1 MASTSLF
8 NVLPSVLSAV
18 LSTGATGTAPAP
30 DAGTAVDNSDWY
42 RPAVDVAAQV
52 QLQGTPNIGYDVE
65 LYVLDLFDTDSAVI
79 DALHA
84 DGRRMICY
92 FSAGT
97 FENWRDD
104 AGRFTATDK
113 GRRLG
118 NWPGERWLDVRS
130 LNVRAIMA
138 DRLDLAVQRGC
149 DGVDPDNVN
158 GYSNRTGLPLTYQ
171 DQIDYNTW
179 LADQAHQRGL
189 AISLKNDLG
198 QIDDLVAHFDFAINE
213 SCHEWDE
220 CELLMPFIE
229 AGKPVVHLN
238 YLYADDP
245 VGRAELCLYTRGLG
259 FHTLTLPQMLDGSF
273 RYSCHP

>member
-1 MASTSLF
+1 MATTSLS
-8 NVLPSVLSAV
+8 NLLPSVLSAV
-18 LSTGATGTAPAP
+18 LSTGTAAAPATDP
-30 DAGTAVDNSDWY
+30 AVTSGDWY
-42 RPAVDVAAQV
+42 RPAVDVNAQV
-52 QLQGTPNIGYDVE
+52 QLQGTPNISYDVE

-84 DGRRMICY
+84 DGRKMICY

-104 AGRFTATDK
+104 AGRFTAADK

-130 LNVRAIMA
+130 QNVRAIMA

-149 DGVDPDNVN
+149 DGVDPDNVD

-179 LADQAHQRGL
+179 LAEQAHQRGL

-229 AGKPVVHLN
+229 AGKPVVHIN

-245 VGRAELCLYTRGLG
+245 IGRAELCLYTRGLG
-259 FHTLTLPQMLDGSF
+259 FNTLTLPQMLDGSF
-273 RYSCHP
+273 RYSCNP

>member
-1 MASTSLF
+1 MATISLS
-8 NVLPSVLSAV
+8 NLLPSVLSAV
-18 LSTGATGTAPAP
+18 LSTGTAATPATDP
-30 DAGTAVDNSDWY
+30 AVTSGDWY
-42 RPAVDVAAQV
+42 RPAVDVNAQV
-52 QLQGTPNIGYDVE
+52 QLQGTPNISYDVE

-84 DGRRMICY
+84 DGRKMICY

-104 AGRFTATDK
+104 AGRFTAADK

-118 NWPGERWLDVRS
+118 NWPGERWLDIRS
-130 LNVRAIMA
+130 QNVRAIMA

-149 DGVDPDNVN
+149 DGVDPDNVD

-179 LADQAHQRGL
+179 LAAQAHQRGL

-229 AGKPVVHLN
+229 AGKPVVHIN

-245 VGRAELCLYTRGLG
+245 IGRAELCLYTRGLG
-259 FHTLTLPQMLDGSF
+259 FNTLTLPQLLDGSF
-273 RYSCHP
+273 RYSCNP

>member
-1 MASTSLF
+1 MATTSLS
-8 NVLPSVLSAV
+8 NLLPSVLSAV
-18 LSTGATGTAPAP
+18 LVTGTAAAPAT
-30 DAGTAVDNSDWY
+30 ATAVTSGDWY
-42 RPAVDVAAQV
+42 RPAVDVNAQV
-52 QLQGTPNIGYDVE
+52 QLQGTPNISYAVE

-84 DGRRMICY
+84 DGRKMICY

-104 AGRFTATDK
+104 AGRFTAADK

-118 NWPGERWLDVRS
+118 NWPGERWLDIRS
-130 LNVRAIMA
+130 QNVRAIMA

-149 DGVDPDNVN
+149 DGVDPDNVD

-179 LADQAHQRGL
+179 LAEQAHQRGL

-213 SCHEWDE
+213 SCHEWEE

-229 AGKPVVHLN
+229 AGKPVVHIN

-245 VGRAELCLYTRGLG
+245 IGRAELCLYTQGLG
-259 FHTLTLPQMLDGSF
+259 FRTLTLPQMLDGSF
-273 RYSCHP
+273 RHSCNP

>member
-1 MASTSLF
+1 MATISLS
-8 NVLPSVLSAV
+8 NLLPSVLSAV
-18 LSTGATGTAPAP
+18 LSTGTAATPATDP
-30 DAGTAVDNSDWY
+30 AVTSGDWY
-42 RPAVDVAAQV
+42 RPAVDVNAQV
-52 QLQGTPNIGYDVE
+52 QLQGTPNISYDVE

-84 DGRRMICY
+84 DGRKMICY

-104 AGRFTATDK
+104 AGRFTAADK

-118 NWPGERWLDVRS
+118 NWPGERWLDIRS
-130 LNVRAIMA
+130 QNVRAIMA
-138 DRLDLAVQRGC
+138 DLLDLAVQRGC
-149 DGVDPDNVN
+149 DGVDPDNVD

-179 LADQAHQRGL
+179 LAAQAHQRGL

-229 AGKPVVHLN
+229 AGKPVVHIN

-245 VGRAELCLYTRGLG
+245 IGRAELCLYTRGLG
-259 FHTLTLPQMLDGSF
+259 FNTLTLPQLLDGSF
-273 RYSCHP
+273 RYSCNP

>member
-1 MASTSLF
+1 MATISLS
-8 NVLPSVLSAV
+8 NLLPSVLSAV
-18 LSTGATGTAPAP
+18 LSTGTAATPATDP
-30 DAGTAVDNSDWY
+30 AVTNGDWY
-42 RPAVDVAAQV
+42 RPAVDVNAQV
-52 QLQGTPNIGYDVE
+52 QLQGTPNISYDVE

-84 DGRRMICY
+84 DGRKMICY

-104 AGRFTATDK
+104 AGRFTAADK

-118 NWPGERWLDVRS
+118 NWPGERWLDTRS
-130 LNVRAIMA
+130 QNVRAIMA

-149 DGVDPDNVN
+149 DGVDPDNVD

-179 LADQAHQRGL
+179 LAAQAHQRGL

-229 AGKPVVHLN
+229 AGKPVVHIN

-245 VGRAELCLYTRGLG
+245 IGRAELCLYTRGLG
-259 FHTLTLPQMLDGSF
+259 FNTLTLPQLLDGSF
-273 RYSCHP
+273 RYSCNP

>member
-1 MASTSLF
+1 MATVSLS
-8 NVLPSVLSAV
+8 NLLPSVLSAV
-18 LSTGATGTAPAP
+18 LSTGTAATPATDP
-30 DAGTAVDNSDWY
+30 AVTSGDWY
-42 RPAVDVAAQV
+42 RPAVDVNAQV
-52 QLQGTPNIGYDVE
+52 QLQGTPNISYDVE

-84 DGRRMICY
+84 DGRKMICY

-104 AGRFTATDK
+104 AGRFTAADK

-118 NWPGERWLDVRS
+118 NWPGERWLDIRS
-130 LNVRAIMA
+130 QNVRAIMA

-149 DGVDPDNVN
+149 DGVDPDNVD

-179 LADQAHQRGL
+179 LAAQAHQRGL

-229 AGKPVVHLN
+229 AGKPVVHIN

-245 VGRAELCLYTRGLG
+245 IGRAELCLYTRGLG
-259 FHTLTLPQMLDGSF
+259 FNTLTLPQLLDGSF
-273 RYSCHP
+273 RYSCNP

>member
-1 MASTSLF
+1 MATTSLS
-8 NVLPSVLSAV
+8 NLLPSVLSAV
-18 LSTGATGTAPAP
+18 LSTGTAAAPATDP
-30 DAGTAVDNSDWY
+30 AVTNGDWY
-42 RPAVDVAAQV
+42 RPAVDVNAQV
-52 QLQGTPNIGYDVE
+52 QLQGTPNISYDVA

-84 DGRRMICY
+84 DGRKMICY

-104 AGRFTATDK
+104 AGRFTAADK

-130 LNVRAIMA
+130 QNVRAIMA

-149 DGVDPDNVN
+149 DGVDPDNVD
-158 GYSNRTGLPLTYQ
+158 GYANRTGLPLTYQ

-179 LADQAHQRGL
+179 LAEQAHQRGL

-229 AGKPVVHLN
+229 AGKPVVHIN

-245 VGRAELCLYTRGLG
+245 IGRAELCLYTRGLG
-259 FHTLTLPQMLDGSF
+259 FNTLTLPQMLDGSF
-273 RYSCHP
+273 RHSCNP

>member
-1 MASTSLF
+1 MPSTSLS
-8 NVLPSVLSAV
+8 NLLPSVLSAV
-18 LSTGATGTAPAP
+18 LSTGTAAAPAT
-30 DAGTAVDNSDWY
+30 DTAVTSGDWY
-42 RPAVDVAAQV
+42 RPAVDVNAQV
-52 QLQGTPNIGYDVE
+52 QLQGTPNISYDVE

-84 DGRRMICY
+84 DGRKMICY

-104 AGRFTATDK
+104 AGRFTAADK

-118 NWPGERWLDVRS
+118 NWPGERWLDIRS
-130 LNVRAIMA
+130 QNVRAIMA

-149 DGVDPDNVN
+149 DGVDPDNVD

-179 LADQAHQRGL
+179 LAEQAHQRGL

-198 QIDDLVAHFDFAINE
+198 QINDLVAHFDFAINE

-229 AGKPVVHLN
+229 AGKPVVHIN

-245 VGRAELCLYTRGLG
+245 IGRAELCLYTRSLG
-259 FHTLTLPQMLDGSF
+259 FNTLTLPQLLDGSF
-273 RYSCHP
+273 RYSCNP

>member
-1 MASTSLF
+1 MKKWSFPRGLQRLCWLSGGREHGAAATPATDPAVTS
-8 NVLPSVLSAV
+8 
-18 LSTGATGTAPAP
+18 G
-30 DAGTAVDNSDWY
+30 DWY
-42 RPAVDVAAQV
+42 RPAVDVNAQV
-52 QLQGTPNIGYDVE
+52 QLQGTPNISYDVE

-84 DGRRMICY
+84 DGRKMICY

-104 AGRFTATDK
+104 AGRFTAADK

-118 NWPGERWLDVRS
+118 NWPGERWLDIRS
-130 LNVRAIMA
+130 QNVRAIMA

-149 DGVDPDNVN
+149 DGVDPDNVD

-179 LADQAHQRGL
+179 LAAQAHQRGL

-229 AGKPVVHLN
+229 AGKPVVHIN

-245 VGRAELCLYTRGLG
+245 IGRAELCLYTRGLG
-259 FHTLTLPQMLDGSF
+259 FNTLTLPQLLDGSF
-273 RYSCHP
+273 RYSCNP

>member
-1 MASTSLF
+1 MATISLS
-8 NVLPSVLSAV
+8 NLLPSVLSAV
-18 LSTGATGTAPAP
+18 LSTGTAATPATDP
-30 DAGTAVDNSDWY
+30 AVTSGDWY
-42 RPAVDVAAQV
+42 RPAVDVNAQV
-52 QLQGTPNIGYDVE
+52 QLQGTPNISYDVE

-84 DGRRMICY
+84 DGRKMICY

-104 AGRFTATDK
+104 AGRFAAADK

-130 LNVRAIMA
+130 QNVRAIMA

-149 DGVDPDNVN
+149 DGVDPDNVD
-158 GYSNRTGLPLTYQ
+158 GYANRTGLPLTYQ

-179 LADQAHQRGL
+179 LAAQAHQRGL

-229 AGKPVVHLN
+229 AGKPVVHIN

-245 VGRAELCLYTRGLG
+245 IGRAELCLYTRGLG
-259 FHTLTLPQMLDGSF
+259 FNTLTLPQLLDGSF
-273 RYSCHP
+273 RYSCNP

>member
-1 MASTSLF
+1 MATTSLS
-8 NVLPSVLSAV
+8 NLLPSVLSAV
-18 LSTGATGTAPAP
+18 LSTGTAAASASDPAVTS
-30 DAGTAVDNSDWY
+30 GDWY
-42 RPAVDVAAQV
+42 RPAVDVNAQV
-52 QLQGTPNIGYDVE
+52 QLQGTPNISYDVE

-84 DGRRMICY
+84 DGRKMICY

-118 NWPGERWLDVRS
+118 NWPGERWLDIRS
-130 LNVRAIMA
+130 QNVRAIMA

-149 DGVDPDNVN
+149 DGVDPDNVD
-158 GYSNRTGLPLTYQ
+158 GYANRTGLPLTYQ

-179 LADQAHQRGL
+179 LAEQAHQRGL

-229 AGKPVVHLN
+229 AGKPVVHIN

-245 VGRAELCLYTRGLG
+245 IGRAELCLYTRGLG
-259 FHTLTLPQMLDGSF
+259 FNTLTLPQMLDGSF
-273 RYSCHP
+273 RHSCNP

>member
-1 MASTSLF
+1 MASNSLF
-8 NVLPSVLSAV
+8 NVIPSVLGAV
-18 LSTGATGTAPAP
+18 LNTATVTAPAAETTP
-30 DAGTAVDNSDWY
+30 VDTDWY
-42 RPAVDVAAQV
+42 RPAVDVNAQV
-52 QLQGTPNIGYDVE
+52 QLQGTPNISYDVE

-84 DGRRMICY
+84 DGRKMICY

-104 AGRFTATDK
+104 ASRFTAADK

-118 NWPGERWLDVRS
+118 NWPGERWLDIRS
-130 LNVRAIMA
+130 QNVRAIMA
-138 DRLDLAVQRGC
+138 DRLDLAAQRGC
-149 DGVDPDNVN
+149 DGVDPDNVD

-179 LADQAHQRGL
+179 LAEQAHQRGL

-245 VGRAELCLYTRGLG
+245 VARAELCLYTQSLG
-259 FHTLTLPQMLDGSF
+259 FSTLTLPQMLDGSF

>member
-1 MASTSLF
+1 MATASLS
-8 NVLPSVLSAV
+8 NLLPSVLSAV
-18 LSTGATGTAPAP
+18 LSTGTPTAPATDP
-30 DAGTAVDNSDWY
+30 AVTSGDWY
-42 RPAVDVAAQV
+42 RPAVDVNAQV
-52 QLQGTPNIGYDVE
+52 QLQGTPNISYDVE

-84 DGRRMICY
+84 DGRKMICY

-104 AGRFTATDK
+104 AGRFTAADK

-118 NWPGERWLDVRS
+118 NWPGERWLDIRS
-130 LNVRAIMA
+130 QNVRAIMA

-149 DGVDPDNVN
+149 DGVDPDNVD

-179 LADQAHQRGL
+179 LAAQAHQRGL

-229 AGKPVVHLN
+229 AGKPVVHIN

-245 VGRAELCLYTRGLG
+245 IGRAELCLYTQGLG
-259 FHTLTLPQMLDGSF
+259 FHTLTLPQLLDGSF
-273 RYSCHP
+273 RYSCNP

>member
-1 MASTSLF
+1 MATISLS
-8 NVLPSVLSAV
+8 NLLPSVLSAV
-18 LSTGATGTAPAP
+18 LSTGTAATPATDP
-30 DAGTAVDNSDWY
+30 AVTSGDWY
-42 RPAVDVAAQV
+42 RPAVGVNAQV
-52 QLQGTPNIGYDVE
+52 QLQGTPNISYDVE

-84 DGRRMICY
+84 DGRKMICY

-104 AGRFTATDK
+104 AGRFTAADK

-118 NWPGERWLDVRS
+118 NWPGERWLDIRS
-130 LNVRAIMA
+130 QNVRAIMA

-149 DGVDPDNVN
+149 DGVDPDNVD

-179 LADQAHQRGL
+179 LAAQAHQRGL

-229 AGKPVVHLN
+229 AGKPVVHIN
-238 YLYADDP
+238 YLYADAP
-245 VGRAELCLYTRGLG
+245 IGRAELCLYTRGLG
-259 FHTLTLPQMLDGSF
+259 FNTLTLPQLLDGSF
-273 RYSCHP
+273 RYSCNP

>member
-1 MASTSLF
+1 MATTSLS
-8 NVLPSVLSAV
+8 NLLPSVLSAV
-18 LSTGATGTAPAP
+18 LSTGTAAAAATDPAVTS
-30 DAGTAVDNSDWY
+30 GDWY
-42 RPAVDVAAQV
+42 RPAVDVNAQV
-52 QLQGTPNIGYDVE
+52 QLQGTPNISYDVE

-84 DGRRMICY
+84 DGRKMICY

-118 NWPGERWLDVRS
+118 NWPGERWLDIRS
-130 LNVRAIMA
+130 QNVRAIMA

-149 DGVDPDNVN
+149 DGVDPDNVD
-158 GYSNRTGLPLTYQ
+158 GYANRTGLPLTYQ

-179 LADQAHQRGL
+179 LAEQAHQRGL

-229 AGKPVVHLN
+229 AGKPVVHIN

-245 VGRAELCLYTRGLG
+245 IGRAELCLYTRGLG
-259 FHTLTLPQMLDGSF
+259 FNTLTLPQMLDGSF
-273 RYSCHP
+273 RHSCNP

>member
-1 MASTSLF
+1 MSSTSLF

-18 LSTGATGTAPAP
+18 LSTGTAAAPATDP
-30 DAGTAVDNSDWY
+30 AVTSGDWY
-42 RPAVDVAAQV
+42 RPAVDVNAQV
-52 QLQGTPNIGYDVE
+52 QLQGTPNISYDVE

-84 DGRRMICY
+84 DGRKMICY

-104 AGRFTATDK
+104 AGRFTAADK

-130 LNVRAIMA
+130 QNVRAIMA

-149 DGVDPDNVN
+149 DGVDPDNVD

-220 CELLMPFIE
+220 CELLMPFIQ
-229 AGKPVVHLN
+229 AGKPVVHIN

-245 VGRAELCLYTRGLG
+245 VGRAELCLYTQSLG
-259 FHTLTLPQMLDGSF
+259 FNTLTLPQLLDGSF
-273 RYSCHP
+273 RHSCNP

>member
-1 MASTSLF
+1 MATTSLS
-8 NVLPSVLSAV
+8 NLLPSVLSAV
-18 LSTGATGTAPAP
+18 LSTGTAAAPATDP
-30 DAGTAVDNSDWY
+30 AVTSGDWY
-42 RPAVDVAAQV
+42 RPAVDVNAQV
-52 QLQGTPNIGYDVE
+52 QLQGTPNISYDVA

-84 DGRRMICY
+84 DGRKMICY

-104 AGRFTATDK
+104 AGRFTAADK

-130 LNVRAIMA
+130 QNVRAIMA

-149 DGVDPDNVN
+149 DGVDPDNVD
-158 GYSNRTGLPLTYQ
+158 GYANRTGLPLTYQ

-179 LADQAHQRGL
+179 LAEQAHQRGL
-189 AISLKNDLG
+189 ATSLKNDLG

-229 AGKPVVHLN
+229 AGKPVVHIN

-245 VGRAELCLYTRGLG
+245 IGRAELCLYTRGLG
-259 FHTLTLPQMLDGSF
+259 FNTLTLPQMLDGSF
-273 RYSCHP
+273 RHSCNP

>member
-1 MASTSLF
+1 MATISLS
-8 NVLPSVLSAV
+8 NLLPSVLSAV
-18 LSTGATGTAPAP
+18 LSTGTAATPATDP
-30 DAGTAVDNSDWY
+30 AVTSGDWY
-42 RPAVDVAAQV
+42 RPAVDVNAQV
-52 QLQGTPNIGYDVE
+52 QLQGTPNISYDVE

-84 DGRRMICY
+84 DGRKMICY

-104 AGRFTATDK
+104 AGRFTAADK

-118 NWPGERWLDVRS
+118 NWPGERWLDIRS
-130 LNVRAIMA
+130 QNVRAIMA

-149 DGVDPDNVN
+149 DGVDPDNVD

-179 LADQAHQRGL
+179 LAAQAHQRGL

-229 AGKPVVHLN
+229 AGKPVVHIN

-245 VGRAELCLYTRGLG
+245 IGRAELCLYTRGLG
-259 FHTLTLPQMLDGSF
+259 FNTLTLPQLLDGSF
-273 RYSCHP
+273 RYSCSP

>member
-1 MASTSLF
+1 MATASLS
-8 NVLPSVLSAV
+8 NLLPSVLSAV
-18 LSTGATGTAPAP
+18 LSTGTAAAPATDP
-30 DAGTAVDNSDWY
+30 AVTSGDWY
-42 RPAVDVAAQV
+42 RPAVDVNAQV
-52 QLQGTPNIGYDVE
+52 QLQGTPNISYDVE

-84 DGRRMICY
+84 DGRKMICY

-104 AGRFTATDK
+104 AGRFTAADK

-118 NWPGERWLDVRS
+118 NWPGERWLDIRS
-130 LNVRAIMA
+130 QNVRAIMA

-149 DGVDPDNVN
+149 DGVDPDNVD

-179 LADQAHQRGL
+179 LAAQAHQRGL

-229 AGKPVVHLN
+229 AGKPVVHIN

-245 VGRAELCLYTRGLG
+245 IGRAELCLYTRGLG
-259 FHTLTLPQMLDGSF
+259 FNTLTLPQLLDGSF
-273 RYSCHP
+273 RYSCNP

>member
-1 MASTSLF
+1 MATTSLS
-8 NVLPSVLSAV
+8 NLLPSVLSAV
-18 LSTGATGTAPAP
+18 LSPGTAAAPATDP
-30 DAGTAVDNSDWY
+30 AVTSGDWY
-42 RPAVDVAAQV
+42 RPAVDVNAQV
-52 QLQGTPNIGYDVE
+52 QLQGTPNISYDVA

-84 DGRRMICY
+84 DGRKMICY

-104 AGRFTATDK
+104 AGRFTAADK

-130 LNVRAIMA
+130 QNVRAIMA

-149 DGVDPDNVN
+149 DGVDPDNVD
-158 GYSNRTGLPLTYQ
+158 GYANRTGLPLTYQ

-179 LADQAHQRGL
+179 LAEQAHQRGL

-229 AGKPVVHLN
+229 AGKPVVHIN

-245 VGRAELCLYTRGLG
+245 IGRAELCLYTRGLG
-259 FHTLTLPQMLDGSF
+259 FNTLTLPQMLDGSF
-273 RYSCHP
+273 RHSCNP

>member
-1 MASTSLF
+1 MATISLS
-8 NVLPSVLSAV
+8 NLLPSVLSAV
-18 LSTGATGTAPAP
+18 LSTGTAATPATDP
-30 DAGTAVDNSDWY
+30 AVTSGDWY
-42 RPAVDVAAQV
+42 RPAVDVNAQV
-52 QLQGTPNIGYDVE
+52 QLQGTPNISYDVE

-84 DGRRMICY
+84 DGRKMICY

-104 AGRFTATDK
+104 AGRFTAADK

-118 NWPGERWLDVRS
+118 NWPGERWLDIRS
-130 LNVRAIMA
+130 QNVRAIMA

-149 DGVDPDNVN
+149 DGVDPDNVD

-179 LADQAHQRGL
+179 LAAQAHQRGL

-229 AGKPVVHLN
+229 AGKPVVHIN

-245 VGRAELCLYTRGLG
+245 IGRAELCLYTRGLG
-259 FHTLTLPQMLDGSF
+259 FNTLTLPQLLDGSF
-273 RYSCHP
+273 RHSCNP